1 MQGFITQGKKLKL
14 EHETDDEDVGDVTDE
29 DEAADIDQEAA
40 AAVLQEKSAE
50 GGDGPSTTAPTT
62 TDTPPVKKKEKK
74 PKKVLVEQV
83 QGLTLNMFPRYNVT
97 DFQLEMESQSQ
108 LKVSMIL
115 SFRSSS
121 PNDMFHDHKHDQ
133 ISASFLSNLLY
144 VRKGGIRLSDL
155 VID

>member
-83 QGLTLNMFPRYNVT
+83 QGLTLNVSSLQCYRFPIRNGIT
-97 DFQLEMESQSQ
+97 KLAQSFDDSK
-108 LKVSMIL
+108 LPFIFPK
-115 SFRSSS
+115 
-121 PNDMFHDHKHDQ
+121 
-133 ISASFLSNLLY
+133 
-144 VRKGGIRLSDL
+144 
-155 VID
+155 